1 MGVCKLRSRSWVLDI
16 FDDMEILSKILLK
29 ALEGGFIVVFKFGG
43 RSRGIMKIS
52 HLTYFFVD
60 DTILC

>member
-1 MGVCKLRSRSWVLDI
+1 MGVCKLGSRLLVLDI

-29 ALEGGFIVVFKFGG
+29 ALEGGFIVVFQFGG

-52 HLTYFFVD
+52 HFTFF
-60 DTILC
+60 C